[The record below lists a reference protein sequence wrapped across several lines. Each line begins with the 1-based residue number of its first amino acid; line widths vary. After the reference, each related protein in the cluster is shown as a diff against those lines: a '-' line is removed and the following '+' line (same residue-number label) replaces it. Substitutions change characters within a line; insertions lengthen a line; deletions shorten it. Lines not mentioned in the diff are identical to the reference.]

1 STCAGTSG
9 PCADAGYDRARAPD
23 REMNFDRLAPR
34 LITALVVAVSAFGLL
49 SMPIGDYDDSLLLMG
64 ARLTGVGSIPYVD
77 FYSHYGP
84 FGFTLLSTL
93 THVFGS
99 PGLALRVGEIVLL
112 VAIAALI
119 HVLYRSLQANSR
131 FGEYA
136 VPLAVGLFSQAA
148 MQPAFFGLAFA
159 TIGLGLF
166 VLARTAP
173 AAVPAALTV
182 VVGGAL
188 LAVCALI
195 RPAFAAYIAAAVVIL
210 EVAAGR
216 PQFGALRASA
226 PALLL
231 FFGSAALAGAA
242 AWILLYRRIPP
253 TVALDATV
261 FAPARLMGSGGARY
275 LQPDFLELG
284 GNLLAGPP

>member
-1 STCAGTSG
+1 
-9 PCADAGYDRARAPD
+9 
-23 REMNFDRLAPR
+23 
-34 LITALVVAVSAFGLL
+34 
-49 SMPIGDYDDSLLLMG
+49 
-64 ARLTGVGSIPYVD
+64 
-77 FYSHYGP
+77 
-84 FGFTLLSTL
+84 
-93 THVFGS
+93 
-99 PGLALRVGEIVLL
+99 
-112 VAIAALI
+112 
-119 HVLYRSLQANSR
+119 
-131 FGEYA
+131 
-136 VPLAVGLFSQAA
+136 
-148 MQPAFFGLAFA
+148 
-159 TIGLGLF
+159 
-166 VLARTAP
+166 
-173 AAVPAALTV
+173 

-216 PQFGALRASA
+216 PRFGALRASA

-284 GNLLAGPP
+284 GNLLAGLAWAVAAGAGLFAICVIWAATPPVSGRSRFALACVGSAGALPLVLA